1 MDITGTERADLAARI
16 AERAD
21 ALFDYKSDAYKA
33 AGVNP
38 ATWDKVIAGDEVRT
52 STLRKVVRALW
63 PESNGDLRKIPSR
76 DLAPAA
82 RDEERLDALER
93 MIADVT
99 RRVEALELRA
109 GAGYHAADSVD
120 LPDRPTSPGQEARTE
135 RGRAPRE

>member
-1 MDITGTERADLAARI
+1 MDITGPERARLAARI

-21 ALFDYKSDAYKA
+21 ALFDYKSDAYRA

-38 ATWDKVIAGDEVRT
+38 ATWDKVIAGDEVRA
-52 STLRKVVRALW
+52 STLRKVVRTLW
-63 PESNGDLRKIPSR
+63 PESNGDWRKIP
-76 DLAPAA
+76 A
-82 RDEERLDALER
+82 RDPGPASDDEGRLDALER
-93 MIADVT
+93 MLHDVT

-120 LPDRPTSPGQEARTE
+120 LPDFPTTPDRGARRG